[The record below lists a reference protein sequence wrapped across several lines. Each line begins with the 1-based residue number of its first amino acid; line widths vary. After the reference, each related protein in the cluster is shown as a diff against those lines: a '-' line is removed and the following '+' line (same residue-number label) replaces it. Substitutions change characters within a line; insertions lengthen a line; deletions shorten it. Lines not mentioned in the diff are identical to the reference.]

1 MAMDAKGKR
10 CLSRVPPKWAF
21 SSAAPFTYIHSMIDP
36 SDLLKADN
44 AQPAHSI
51 HLIEPTEYE
60 SWLGQQPL
68 PVRAMLTAQKFR
80 GKAGEHAIMP
90 GDQDWSVVAC
100 VTDRAALGSWCLAKL
115 AETLPEGSYRLSE
128 GGPGPAALG
137 WLTAQYRF
145 DRYRAEDNATGPRI
159 LLSRDVARIDQ
170 TVHLARAVALVRDL
184 VNTPAADLGP
194 AELEAAVRQVGATFD
209 ADISVT
215 KGDALE
221 QGYPM
226 IHAVGKA
233 ADRSFAPRLVELTWG
248 DPAAPR
254 IAIIGKGIC
263 FDSGGLDIKPS
274 SAMRWMKKDMG
285 GAAHA
290 LALAQLIMAT
300 RLPVRLHLLIPTAE
314 NAIGGNAFRPGD
326 ILRTRKG
333 LSVEIGNTDAE
344 GRLVLG
350 DALTR
355 AGEEK
360 PELVIDFAT
369 LTGAARVA
377 VGPDLPALFA
387 NDDDLAAD
395 MARAGT
401 ETDDPTWRLPLWDG
415 YADMLKSD
423 VADISN
429 AGEGGFAGAITAA
442 LFLKRFVPDDVPWL
456 HLDTFAW
463 RPASKPGRPKGG
475 EALGMR
481 AVFRMLQGRY
491 GTVT

>member
-1 MAMDAKGKR
+1 MTDY
-10 CLSRVPPKWAF
+10 
-21 SSAAPFTYIHSMIDP
+21 SA
-36 SDLLKADN
+36 LLKADN
-44 AQPAHSI
+44 DQPARSI
-51 HLIEPTEYE
+51 HLVEAAGYDD
-60 SWLGQQPL
+60 WLAAQPDR
-68 PVRAMLTAQKFR
+68 VRAIAAAQKFQ
-80 GKAGEHAIMP
+80 GKPGELAIVPGEAAG
-90 GDQDWSVVAC
+90 DWWVVAGIANK
-100 VTDRAALGSWCLAKL
+100 AAPGPWCLAKL
-115 AETLPEGSYRLSE
+115 AETLPEGMYRLAE
-128 GGPGPAALG
+128 GSPDAAALG
-137 WLTAQYRF
+137 WLTAHYRF
-145 DRYRAEDNATGPRI
+145 DRYRKDENPVAPRV
-159 LLSRDVARIDQ
+159 LLTSDVARIES
-170 TVHLARAVALVRDL
+170 TVQLAQAIALVRDL
-184 VNTPAADLGP
+184 VNTPAADMGP
-194 AELEAAVRQVGATFD
+194 ADLEAAVTQLGKTFGA
-209 ADISVT
+209 SVST
-215 KGDALE
+215 TRGDALE

-233 ADRSFAPRLVELTWG
+233 ADKSFAPRLIELTWG

-274 SAMRWMKKDMG
+274 SGMRLMKKDMG

-290 LALAQLIMAT
+290 LALAQLIMGA
-300 RLPVRLHLLIPTAE
+300 RLPVRLHLLIPAAE
-314 NAIGGNAFRPGD
+314 NAISGNAFRPGD

-333 LSVEIGNTDAE
+333 LTVEIGNTDAE

-360 PELVIDFAT
+360 PDLIIDYAT

-387 NDDDLAAD
+387 NDDALATE
-395 MARAGT
+395 MATAGT
-401 ETDDPTWRLPLWDG
+401 AVDDPTWRLPLWDG

-423 VADISN
+423 IADINN

-463 RPASKPGRPKGG
+463 RPSAKPGRAKGG
-475 EALGMR
+475 EALGLR
-481 AVFRMLQGRY
+481 AVFRLLQQRY
-491 GTVT
+491 GRD

>member
-1 MAMDAKGKR
+1 MTD
-10 CLSRVPPKWAF
+10 F
-21 SSAAPFTYIHSMIDP
+21 SA
-36 SDLLKADN
+36 LLKADN
-44 AQPAHSI
+44 QQPARTI
-51 HLIEPTEYE
+51 HLIEAADLDIWMTA
-60 SWLGQQPL
+60 QPER
-68 PVRAMLTAQKFR
+68 VRAVAQAQKFR
-80 GKAGEHAIMP
+80 GKAMEQSILPGEGA
-90 GDQDWSVVAC
+90 GDWSVVAG
-100 VTDRAALGSWCLAKL
+100 VADKAALGPWCLARL
-115 AETLPEGSYRLSE
+115 AETLPEGTYRLAQ
-128 GGPGPAALG
+128 GAPGAAALG
-137 WLTAQYRF
+137 WMLAQHRF
-145 DRYRAEDNATGPRI
+145 DRYRKDDAPTGPRM
-159 LLSRDVARIDQ
+159 LLTSDVARIDPAVQ
-170 TVHLARAVALVRDL
+170 LAQAVALVRDL

-194 AELEAAVRQVGATFD
+194 AELESATQKVADSHD
-209 ADISVT
+209 AKVVVT
-215 KGDALE
+215 RGDALE

-233 ADRSFAPRLVELTWG
+233 ADKSFAPRLIELTWG

-254 IAIIGKGIC
+254 IAIVGKGIC

-274 SAMRWMKKDMG
+274 SGMRLMKKDMG

-290 LALAQLIMAT
+290 LALAQLVMGA
-300 RLPVRLHLLIPTAE
+300 RLPVRLHLLIPAAE

-326 ILRTRKG
+326 ILRSRKG

-360 PELVIDFAT
+360 PELIVDFAT

-387 NDDDLAAD
+387 NDDILAAQV
-395 MARAGT
+395 AALGAQV
-401 ETDDPTWRLPLWDG
+401 DDPTWRLPLWDG

-423 VADISN
+423 IADINN

-442 LFLKRFVPDDVPWL
+442 LFLKRFVPDAVPWL

-475 EALGMR
+475 EALGLR
-481 AVFRMLQGRY
+481 AIFALLQLRHGRN
-491 GTVT
+491 